1 MQYKGWVTK
10 MKMEHSAGAVI
21 YRERRSGELK
31 YLIVQSVVNHNWGF
45 PKGHLEN
52 NETAEEAA
60 RREVFE
66 EVGLK
71 PNFDFTFREKTEY
84 QLTVDKAKTV
94 VYSVASYVA
103 GQEVN
108 IQKEEILA
116 SKWVN
121 LAEAQKYLTEH
132 EKMDILTKAQN
143 YIEQ

>member
-1 MQYKGWVTK
+1 

-21 YRERRSGELK
+21 YRRRVTGELE

-52 NETAEEAA
+52 DENAEEAA

-71 PNFDFTFREKTEY
+71 PNFDFAFKAQTEY
-84 QLTVDKAKTV
+84 QLTADKAKTV
-94 VYSVASYVA
+94 VYFVASYVA
-103 GQEVN
+103 GQEVKT
-108 IQKEEILA
+108 QKEEILA
-116 SKWVN
+116 SKWVS
-121 LAEAQKYLTEH
+121 LAEAKQYLTVH
-132 EKMDILTKAQN
+132 GKMAVLTKAQN